1 MLFFLYAGGA
11 MNIGRK
17 QFGTLSD
24 GRDVFLFTMEAGD
37 LRFSVSEFGAAWTS
51 LIVPSRKGSSDILLG
66 FSTLEGY
73 IHNASSFGVT
83 VGRFAN
89 RIGGAAFTLGG
100 KKYDLY
106 KNDGNHTLHG
116 GRVGF
121 SKKLWKGEAYTD
133 RGGVFARFEL
143 ASPDGD
149 EGYPGNL
156 RAAVSYG
163 LTASNEIT
171 ALYEARVDQE
181 CPVNITN
188 HAYFNL
194 AGEGAGTIL
203 THEIKLFASRYLEVD
218 ESLIPTGKMLPVDKT
233 PFDFRNATPVCLN
246 YKAACG
252 GKPDAV
258 GTGYDHCFV
267 MDGRKENAGQPAPCA
282 EVYDPVSGR
291 ILAVSTTQPGLQFY
305 SGNFLTGVPG
315 KAGSVYGKNAGF
327 CLETQHF
334 PDSPNKNEFPSAFF
348 GPGRNYREESV
359 FSLGF

>member
-1 MLFFLYAGGA
+1 MHI
-11 MNIGRK
+11 NRK

-24 GRDVFLFTMEAGD
+24 GSEVFLFMMEAGD

-51 LIVPSRKGSSDILLG
+51 LVVPSRRGSSDILLG

-73 IHNASSFGVT
+73 VHNGSSFGVT

-100 KKYDLY
+100 KSYGLY
-106 KNDGNHTLHG
+106 KNDGNNTLHG

-121 SKKLWKGEAYTD
+121 SKKLWKGEGYTD
-133 RGGVFARFEL
+133 RGGVFVRFEL
-143 ASPDGD
+143 SSPGGD

-156 RAAVSYG
+156 RAAVTYG
-163 LTASNEIT
+163 LDASGKIT
-171 ALYEARVDQE
+171 ALYEARVDE
-181 CPVNITN
+181 DCPVNLTN

-194 AGEGAGTIL
+194 AGEGTGTIL
-203 THEIKLFASRYLEVD
+203 SHELKLFASRYLEVD
-218 ESLIPTGKMLPVDKT
+218 KSLIPTGKILPVDRT
-233 PFDFRNATPVCLN
+233 PFDFRKPKTIGADYVE
-246 YKAACG
+246 ASG

-267 MDGRKENAGQPAPCA
+267 LDGYEENAGRLASCA
-282 EVYDPVSGR
+282 EAREPGSGR
-291 ILAVSTTQPGLQFY
+291 TLAVSTTQPGVQFY
-305 SGNFLTGVPG
+305 SGNFLTGAPG

-334 PDSPNKNEFPSAFF
+334 PDSPNKDGFPSALF
-348 GPGRNYREESV
+348 GPNRDYREESV
-359 FSLGF
+359 FVLGF

>member
-1 MLFFLYAGGA
+1 L
-11 MNIGRK
+11 NIGKK

-24 GRDVFLFTMEAGD
+24 GREVFLFTLEAGD

-51 LIVPSRKGSSDILLG
+51 LVVPSRKGSADILLG

-73 IHNASSFGVT
+73 IHNGPSFGVT

-89 RIGGAAFTLGG
+89 RIGGAAFKLGG
-100 KKYDLY
+100 KEYGLY
-106 KNDGNHTLHG
+106 KNDGNNTLHG

-121 SKKLWKGEAYTD
+121 SKKLWKGDGYTG
-133 RGGVFARFEL
+133 RGGVFVRFEL
-143 ASPDGD
+143 NSPDGD

-156 RAAVSYG
+156 RAAVTYG
-163 LTASNEIT
+163 LTGSSEIT
-171 ALYEARVDQE
+171 ALYEAEVDE
-181 CPVNITN
+181 DCPVNLTN

-194 AGEGAGTIL
+194 AGEGCGTIM
-203 THEIKLFASRYLEVD
+203 THEVMIYASRYLEID
-218 ESLIPTGKMLPVDKT
+218 EALIPTGKLLPVSGT
-233 PFDFRNATPVCLN
+233 PFDFTHSKPVCLR
-246 YKAACG
+246 YKDACG

-267 MDGRKENAGQPAPCA
+267 LDGYTENDRKLAPCA
-282 EVYDPVSGR
+282 EVRHSSGR
-291 ILAVSTTQPGLQFY
+291 RLTVSTTQPGLQFY
-305 SGNFLTGVPG
+305 SGNFLTGIPG

-334 PDSPNKNEFPSAFF
+334 PDSPNKTGFPSTIF

-359 FSLGF
+359 FSLNF